1 MAQNLAMKK
10 SIFQKLDLA
19 DANLA
24 WQLVGSEV
32 VKLFAGEHL
41 IPIPSFSSKRS
52 PCAPGFVALR
62 KERTF
67 KEWVFR
73 RPQNFLLT
81 EFLWDFHPSW
91 DNKQRILHSS
101 SKQED
106 TDANFVYERSLINK
120 GQSKTIRVVLKGKE
134 KSSLDEMPG
143 EMTLDLENFED
154 SYFDDLDIFLVDTV
168 YSCDSGFLEVTIDGD
183 TSQIEFTAR
192 FPIGF
197 KFLKLDTG
205 YGPFPRKVRRI
216 KPIKAEKW
224 KGVWL
229 DRTHYKHALH
239 QIMPNQNKYG
249 GGAGDVLGMYN
260 TPFNLN
266 D

>member
-1 MAQNLAMKK
+1 MARHLTMKK
-10 SIFQKLDLA
+10 SIFQKLESA

-24 WQLVGSEV
+24 WDLVGSEV

-67 KEWVFR
+67 KEWVLR

-91 DNKQRILHSS
+91 DDKQLILHSS
-101 SKQED
+101 SKLED
-106 TDANFVYERSLINK
+106 TEVNFVYERSLTCNGK
-120 GQSKTIRVVLKGKE
+120 RKTIRVVLKGKE

-143 EMTLDLENFED
+143 EMTIDLENFED

-168 YSCDSGFLEVTIDGD
+168 YSCDSGFLEVTVDED
-183 TSQIEFTAR
+183 TSQIEFSAR

-197 KFLKLDTG
+197 KLLKLDTG
-205 YGPFPRKVRRI
+205 YGTFPRKIRKI
-216 KPIKAEKW
+216 KPVNAGKW
-224 KGVWL
+224 KGMWL

-249 GGAGDVLGMYN
+249 GAAGDVLGLHN
-260 TPFNLN
+260 TPFNMN
-266 D
+266 H